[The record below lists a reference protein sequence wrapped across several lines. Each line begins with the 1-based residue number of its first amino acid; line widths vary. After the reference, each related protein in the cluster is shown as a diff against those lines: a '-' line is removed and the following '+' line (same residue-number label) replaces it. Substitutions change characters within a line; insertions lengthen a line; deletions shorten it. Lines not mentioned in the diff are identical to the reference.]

1 MIDIFFKE
9 WNVSVISFEK
19 DPEPIWKNRDD
30 LVKNICKKHNI
41 QVIERSTH
49 TLYDPEEIYRLN
61 GDSMPNTFED
71 FKNLCLRIG
80 QPEKPVPSIDLQ
92 FISSRLLK
100 TANIY
105 NKEIHQVP
113 GLEFFSKKKEC
124 DEQEI
129 CLFEGGETKALE
141 LSRKRLEYEVE
152 LFNNGQTNPNLS
164 KPDIFSSKVSLSPY
178 FRFGCLSVRR
188 FYWEIKLS
196 YEKVK

>member
-1 MIDIFFKE
+1 M
-9 WNVSVISFEK
+9 SVISFEK
-19 DPEPIWKNRDD
+19 DPEPLWKNRDD
-30 LVKNICKKHNI
+30 LVKHLCKKHNV

-61 GDSMPNTFED
+61 DDSIPNTFEE
-71 FKNLCLRIG
+71 FKKICLKIG

-105 NKEIHQVP
+105 NKDIHQVP
-113 GLEFFSKKKEC
+113 SLEFLNKKKEC
-124 DEQEI
+124 DEQDV
-129 CLFEGGETKALE
+129 CLFEGGEMKGLE

-152 LFNNGQTNPNLS
+152 LFKNGQTNPNLF
-164 KPDIFSSKVSLSPY
+164 KPEISSTKVSLSPY
-178 FRFGCLSVRR
+178 FKFGCISVRK

-196 YEKVK
+196 YEKVS